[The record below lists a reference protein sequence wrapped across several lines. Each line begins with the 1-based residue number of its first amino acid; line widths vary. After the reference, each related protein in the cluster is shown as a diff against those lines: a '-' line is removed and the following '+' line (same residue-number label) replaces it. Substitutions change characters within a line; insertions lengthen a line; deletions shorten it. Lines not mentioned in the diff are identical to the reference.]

1 MEHSQFCEHA
11 VKKRLDGAA
20 IALRALIIVF
30 SAVILLAALMLGL
43 VWGYP
48 LPTVTATALVVV
60 PIAILFWRRT
70 VVELEYSMTGGTL
83 VFSQIYAKSARRIV
97 FEKSLG
103 EIKAAFP
110 YGGEYG
116 MRRLS
121 EYAPEIEHF
130 ALSSKNAEDNK
141 DKEIFCCIFLD
152 DEGKTNAFYFELTNN
167 AYRFL
172 KTYAGSVTAKRE
184 QPTLHETDAEA

>member
-11 VKKRLDGAA
+11 VKKKLDGTAL
-20 IALRALIIVF
+20 ALRILIISVCT
-30 SAVILLAALMLGL
+30 VVLLFALMLGL
-43 VWGYP
+43 VWENP
-48 LPTVTATALVVV
+48 LPTLVVAALVTV
-60 PIAILFWRRT
+60 PLGILFWRRT
-70 VVELEYSMTGGTL
+70 IIELEYSMTGGVL
-83 VFSQIYAKSARRIV
+83 VFSRIYAKSARRIV

-116 MRRLS
+116 ARRLFG
-121 EYAPEIEHF
+121 YAPEIEHF
-130 ALSSKNAEDNK
+130 ALFSKNAEDNK
-141 DKEIFCCIFLD
+141 DKEVFCCIFLD

-172 KTYAGSVTAKRE
+172 KTYAGNVTAKRE
-184 QPTLHETDAEA
+184 RPASHETNP